1 MVLDP
6 LKWLKE
12 TSFTEKRIKKK
23 NMNFCTKRKSERF
36 YERKSLFISGVKE
49 N

>member
-12 TSFTEKRIKKK
+12 TSFCEKKERNYYK
-23 NMNFCTKRKSERF
+23 NMNFAQ
-36 YERKSLFISGVKE
+36 KE
-49 N
+49 SSY